1 MSGVGSLITFQ
12 GLNGAGILEAGAR
25 TIQAALDL
33 ERAAAVSASTPMATT
48 VLKNTGADLPE
59 QQISG
64 LLASWKAAR
73 QSRSTAYL
81 TSTLSVENIGFSP
94 KDMMYNDG
102 QQFLT
107 TQVCRLFGVP
117 AWMLSADMNNSMTY
131 QNILDS
137 RKEFL
142 AYTLQ
147 SYITSVETRLSMND
161 ITANGNVVRFAVDD
175 TFLRAD
181 AMARLSV
188 TEKLLNLGLIDI
200 EQAKEME
207 DLTPEG
213 NSNPDINETSN

>member
-1 MSGVGSLITFQ
+1 
-12 GLNGAGILEAGAR
+12 
-25 TIQAALDL
+25 
-33 ERAAAVSASTPMATT
+33 
-48 VLKNTGADLPE
+48 
-59 QQISG
+59 
-64 LLASWKAAR
+64 
-73 QSRSTAYL
+73 
-81 TSTLSVENIGFSP
+81 
-94 KDMMYNDG
+94 MMYNEA

-147 SYITSVETRLSMND
+147 PYISAIENRLSMND
-161 ITANGNVVRFAVDD
+161 MTTSTNVVRFAVDD

-181 AMARLSV
+181 AITRLTV
-188 TEKLLNLGLIDI
+188 IEKMLALGLIDLDD
-200 EQAKEME
+200 AKEME

-213 NSNPDINETSN
+213 RESDDSMEMPEDDEEQVLSPGNELGE